1 MEVLR
6 TGDELEKQILEDA
19 RAKASRILAE
29 AERDSAAIR
38 EEWLRKTEAERSR
51 LEADRAARIA
61 AVRQELAASLPLD
74 FMRARLSYIQDMI
87 TSALRDYFAS
97 LTPPALA
104 RIIGGLL
111 SRIPPVLHGAAV
123 VVSAL
128 GMRGQEARRIV
139 QENVAGVQVETVKEI
154 ETQPGQDPDSGLVLE
169 TTDGRIRFRGTLR
182 ELGAQ
187 LLEQHREE
195 LAEALLG
202 RDV

>member
-6 TGDELEKQILEDA
+6 TGDELEKQILDDA

-29 AERDSAAIR
+29 ADRESAAIR
-38 EEWLRKTEAERSR
+38 EEWLRKTEAERGR
-51 LEADRAARIA
+51 LEAERATRIA

-74 FMRARLSYIQDMI
+74 FMRARLSYMQDMV
-87 TSALRDYFAS
+87 TSALREYFVS

-111 SRIPPVLHGAAV
+111 RRIPPVLHGAAV

-128 GMRGQEARRIV
+128 GMSGQEARRIV
-139 QENVAGVQVETVKEI
+139 QENVAGAHVEAVKEV
-154 ETQPGQDPDSGLVLE
+154 EPQPGQDPDSGLVLE
-169 TTDGRIRFRGTLR
+169 TTDGRVRFRGTLR
-182 ELGAQ
+182 ELSAQ